1 VFGEESMKK
10 ILIPLDGSKAS
21 QKAAEKAV
29 SVGKLLN
36 AELTFVTVV
45 NLPSE
50 DKYSYFG
57 MNVETAF
64 DANRKEMMKK
74 LIREEARML
83 DIIVRNL
90 DYDNLNII
98 KKVITGEAA
107 EEIVKLAAD
116 ENFDLI
122 VMGRRGFS
130 NFERFFVGSVTQKVI
145 SASPCQVMVING

>member
-1 VFGEESMKK
+1 MKK
-10 ILIPLDGSKAS
+10 ILVPVDGSKAS

-29 SVGKLLN
+29 SIGKLLN
-36 AELTFVTVV
+36 AEMTFVTVV

-64 DANRKEMMKK
+64 DSHRKEMMQK
-74 LIREEARML
+74 LIREETKML

-90 DYDNLNII
+90 DSGDLDII

-107 EEIVKLAAD
+107 EKIVKLASD
-116 ENFDLI
+116 EGFDLI
-122 VMGRRGFS
+122 VMGKRGFS
-130 NFERFFVGSVTQKVI
+130 KFERFFVGSVTQKVI
-145 SASPCQVMVING
+145 SLSQCPVMIVNE

>member
-1 VFGEESMKK
+1 MKK
-10 ILIPLDGSKAS
+10 ILVPVDGSKAS

-36 AELTFVTVV
+36 AEITFITAV
-45 NLPSE
+45 NLLSE

-57 MNVETAF
+57 INVETAF
-64 DANRKEMMKK
+64 DANRNEMMKK
-74 LIREEARML
+74 LIHEETRML

-90 DYDNLNII
+90 DYDDLHII

-116 ENFDLI
+116 EKFDLI

-145 SASPCQVMVING
+145 SAAPCPVMVING